1 MRLHIEHAK
10 GIALYGLSVLE
21 KSNNTATAD
30 QVKSPAAAE

>member
-21 KSNNTATAD
+21 KSNPMTTTD
-30 QVKSPAAAE
+30 QAKSVAAAE